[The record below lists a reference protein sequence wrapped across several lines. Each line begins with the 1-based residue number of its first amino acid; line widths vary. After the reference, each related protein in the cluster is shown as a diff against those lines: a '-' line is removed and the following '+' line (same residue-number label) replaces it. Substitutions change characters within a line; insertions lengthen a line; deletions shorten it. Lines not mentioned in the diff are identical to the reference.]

1 MPRRVFLVF
10 VLLFLF
16 ASIVYGGAQL
26 NRPESKQAQ
35 GITGGIAGTVHNK
48 RNEPL
53 KDVRIE
59 LVPAMGAMGATVTTY
74 SDPAGGFEF
83 TNLSYGKYVLSA
95 TLGVA
100 GTSQD
105 IVVGSSQGWVSV
117 GMDSDPTSKDATVS
131 VAELQIPSK
140 ARKALDKARHALR
153 DNKLDEADHYIAKA
167 LLAYPRYCQALTLR
181 ATLALRKK
189 SYEQAL
195 ADAEKAVEYDP
206 NDNLAYIVLGDSYI
220 SLNRL
225 DDALRAIDRSTE
237 IKPTAWQG
245 YYEKGKLL
253 LVHRDWAGALRQAA
267 KAASL
272 TNRDY
277 PYLHVLKAFA
287 FAGLNDRL
295 SAKNEIAAFR
305 RLKPDDSSWP
315 PQIRQQLNEMELF
328 AIDNSGQPN
337 LSGGGH
343 GNSP

>member
-1 MPRRVFLVF
+1 
-10 VLLFLF
+10 
-16 ASIVYGGAQL
+16 
-26 NRPESKQAQ
+26 
-35 GITGGIAGTVHNK
+35 
-48 RNEPL
+48 
-53 KDVRIE
+53 
-59 LVPAMGAMGATVTTY
+59 
-74 SDPAGGFEF
+74 
-83 TNLSYGKYVLSA
+83 
-95 TLGVA
+95 
-100 GTSQD
+100 
-105 IVVGSSQGWVSV
+105 
-117 GMDSDPTSKDATVS
+117 MDSDAASKDTTVS
-131 VAELQIPSK
+131 VAELQVPSK
-140 ARKALDKARHALR
+140 ARKALEKARRAIRH
-153 DNKLDEADHYIAKA
+153 NKLDEADHYITEA
-167 LLAYPRYCQALTLR
+167 LLVYPRYCQALTLR
-181 ATLALRKK
+181 ATLALGKK

-237 IKPTAWQG
+237 IKPNAWQG

-253 LVHRDWAGALRQAA
+253 LVHHDWAGALRQAA

-305 RLKPDDSSWP
+305 RLKPDDSSLP
-315 PQIRQQLNEMELF
+315 PQIRQQLNAMELF
-328 AIDNSGQPN
+328 AIEDSGQPN
-337 LSGGGH
+337 PSGSGH